1 MEPLSNEEARLRPPA
16 SDTQALNDLPLPDS
30 DNDNNNDNDNININ
44 DNGNGNDD
52 SFPFPSTPPPTYGE
66 AGKKKK
72 QPIAHIRLHITTS
85 LSESVPV

>member
-16 SDTQALNDLPLPDS
+16 LDTQALNDLPLPDDDS
-30 DNDNNNDNDNININ
+30 GNDNIN
-44 DNGNGNDD
+44 GNND

-66 AGKKKK
+66 AGKIKKTP
-72 QPIAHIRLHITTS
+72 QLIIPIWLHITTS